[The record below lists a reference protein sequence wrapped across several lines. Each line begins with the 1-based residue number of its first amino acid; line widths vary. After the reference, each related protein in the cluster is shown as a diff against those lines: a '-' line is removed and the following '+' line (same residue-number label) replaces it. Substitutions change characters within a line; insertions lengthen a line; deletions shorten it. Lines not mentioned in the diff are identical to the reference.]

1 MKICPECKKEFDD
14 KENFCGDCGVEL
26 KNKPRFCTKCGSQI
40 ESEQK
45 FCPSCGAKIEKQFSV
60 ALIGKT
66 ANKIG
71 KMASE
76 TAEEILSEE
85 SISSV
90 KSRVKGAVDT
100 VREINLNSR
109 QGTISKI
116 KSVSLPVVAIIAV
129 VILFAGYNIYGYY
142 SSPEKQV
149 ESVVHKYMKY
159 TLQASEGDFDAIDK
173 MFSLFTPE
181 IQNQINEL
189 KSMTGIEYQKRE
201 NPTEI
206 KNQYQDKIKMFDD
219 QLRTRYGFSLEEL
232 LKDYHIENLQI
243 QGDKA
248 RLIIH
253 CDSKANVEA
262 IGLSRNNRM
271 GLKKIDGKWYIE
283 HIKGFFLTP

>member
-1 MKICPECKKEFDD
+1 MKICPTCKKEFDD
-14 KENFCGDCGVEL
+14 KENFCGNCGVEL

-40 ESEQK
+40 KAEQK
-45 FCPSCGAKIEKQFSV
+45 FCPSCGAKIEKTFSTEIV
-60 ALIGKT
+60 EKT

-71 KMASE
+71 KIVSDKAG
-76 TAEEILSEE
+76 EILSEE
-85 SISSV
+85 NISSV
-90 KSRVKGAVDT
+90 KSFAKEAVNT
-100 VREINLNSR
+100 VREIDLNSG
-109 QGTISKI
+109 QGTINKI
-116 KSVSLPVVAIIAV
+116 KFIFLPLVAIIAV

-159 TLQASEGDFDAIDK
+159 ILQASEGDFDAIDK

-189 KSMTGIEYQKRE
+189 RSMTGIEYQKRE

-206 KNQYQDKIKMFDD
+206 KNQYRDRIKMFDD
-219 QLRTRYGFSLEEL
+219 QLRIRCGFSLAEL

-253 CDSKANVEA
+253 CNSKANIEA
-262 IGLSRNNRM
+262 TGLSRNNEMR
-271 GLKKIDGKWYIE
+271 LKKIDGEWYIE
-283 HIKGFFLTP
+283 VIEGFFLTP